1 MKWFMW
7 RHCKLYCV
15 NSCYEYLVIY
25 LWLIRFG
32 HHEEVTGI
40 DCLMRERPV
49 SSGGN
54 DRTVRLWKIL
64 EETQLVFQGHKLV

>member
-1 MKWFMW
+1 MSVLLFV
-7 RHCKLYCV
+7 CSYCSL
-15 NSCYEYLVIY
+15 N
-25 LWLIRFG
+25 RFG

-40 DCLMRERPV
+40 DCLTREQPV

-64 EETQLVFQGHKLV
+64 QESQLVFQGHK

>member
-1 MKWFMW
+1 ML
-7 RHCKLYCV
+7 RHCKLLCFHS
-15 NSCYEYLVIY
+15 SCAPSFYPGFA
-25 LWLIRFG
+25 RFG
-32 HHEEVTGI
+32 HHEEVTGV

-64 EETQLVFQGHKLV
+64 EETQLVFQGHK